1 MAAELEIRVA
11 AAARDVMANEQI
23 YVKLVDSAI
32 EVESLRNR
40 VDDPDSGAHG
50 WFLGVTRR
58 TTGDRVTDTLFYEAH
73 PRMAQSEMQKLAEEA
88 LQRFS
93 LLHLVLVHRLGEVPV
108 GEASVVVG
116 CSSAHRVDTFAAMA
130 WVMDTLKRDVP
141 IWKREL
147 YSDGTT
153 EWVHPGETGDGDLND
168 GNPSDGDPRTGADR

>member
-1 MAAELEIRVA
+1 MAAELEIYVT
-11 AAARDVMANEQI
+11 VMTHHLMTNEQV
-23 YVKLVDSAI
+23 YVKLVDSVI

-50 WFLGVTRR
+50 WFAGVTRR
-58 TTGDRVTDTLFYEAH
+58 TTEERVTDTLFYEAH

-130 WVMDTLKRDVP
+130 WIMDTLKRDVP

-153 EWVHPGETGDGDLND
+153 EWVHPGETGDGED
-168 GNPSDGDPRTGADR
+168 GGPEDGEQRKEAER